1 MSQFSKMFTCF
12 GDDVSVNTQLN
23 AYLHSYPEYKVV
35 TMSYCAWTDSYCH
48 EKLIVVFEEQEYKET
63 DDSDMPF

>member
-1 MSQFSKMFTCF
+1 MAQFSEMFTCF
-12 GDDVSVNTQLN
+12 GDDVSVNEQLN
-23 AYLHSYPEYKVV
+23 KYLHSYPEYKVV

-48 EKLIVVFEEQEYKET
+48 EKLIVVFEEKECKET